1 LPTLRGTRSSTA
13 SDATGAAERVDR
25 VSLFADA
32 GPSCVRRRSGARTG
46 SVVKLYTIGF
56 TRTTAEEFFAK
67 LRGAG
72 IVRVIDA
79 RIRRDGQLS
88 GFAKMPDFEYFLTK
102 LTSSVYQQSPS
113 LRPTPELLK
122 SYRDKA
128 LSWDQYAEAYRN
140 LLRERRPERE
150 YARASSI
157 TPACFVKN
165 TRPIDATA
173 GWRRNICKKCRPGV
187 ST

>member
-1 LPTLRGTRSSTA
+1 
-13 SDATGAAERVDR
+13 
-25 VSLFADA
+25 
-32 GPSCVRRRSGARTG
+32 
-46 SVVKLYTIGF
+46 VKLYTIGF

-150 YARASSI
+150 YASGELDH
-157 TPACFVKN
+157 ACLL
-165 TRPIDATA
+165 
-173 GWRRNICKKCRPGV
+173 C
-187 ST
+187 